1 MLIYILIYILMEL
14 IFRFLDKRRW
24 SYHATI
30 IVIIPTVLIL
40 LTQGYMST
48 QDLIFVS
55 LMGMME
61 GNIYSKI
68 LVTGFL
74 NFLVFKPDVA
84 WIKRSV
90 IYVISIVLMN
100 MVKQNNIIHKA
111 VMKSKSLQL
120 LMDIIIVSWMCYI
133 MCVILYKLYKYGREI
148 GTNRK

>member
-1 MLIYILIYILMEL
+1 MEL

-148 GTNRK
+148 GANRK